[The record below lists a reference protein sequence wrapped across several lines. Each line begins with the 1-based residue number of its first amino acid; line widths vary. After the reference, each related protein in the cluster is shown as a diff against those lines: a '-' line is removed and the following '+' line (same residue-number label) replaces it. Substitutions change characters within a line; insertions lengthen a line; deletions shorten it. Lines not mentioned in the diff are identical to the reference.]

1 MIARMSRRRVAIA
14 LSSAPRVLRAGAAV
28 AAARKAATIT
38 TT

>member
-14 LSSAPRVLRAGAAV
+14 LSSSPRVLRAGAAV

>member
-1 MIARMSRRRVAIA
+1 MIARMSRLRSAIA

-28 AAARKAATIT
+28 DAAKKAATIT

>member
-14 LSSAPRVLRAGAAV
+14 LSFALRVLRAGAAV
-28 AAARKAATIT
+28 AAVRKAATIT